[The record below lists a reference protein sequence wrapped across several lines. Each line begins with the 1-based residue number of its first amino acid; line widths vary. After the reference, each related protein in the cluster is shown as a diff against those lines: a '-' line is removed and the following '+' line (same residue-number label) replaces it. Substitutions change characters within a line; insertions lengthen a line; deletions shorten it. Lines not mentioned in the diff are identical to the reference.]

1 MAKSAHGRLAS
12 ACANFI
18 AQGSA
23 EAHAQ
28 RRAFAIVE
36 TPPPSVETPAYLEFD
51 IEEPTLVEAHVTD
64 ASMMEEW
71 KARALVLG
79 VLA

>member
-1 MAKSAHGRLAS
+1 MAKSAHGRLAG

-18 AQGSA
+18 ASNSE

-51 IEEPTLVEAHVTD
+51 IEETTVVEGRITD
-64 ASMMEEW
+64 ADLMVEW
-71 KARALVLG
+71 KARALALG